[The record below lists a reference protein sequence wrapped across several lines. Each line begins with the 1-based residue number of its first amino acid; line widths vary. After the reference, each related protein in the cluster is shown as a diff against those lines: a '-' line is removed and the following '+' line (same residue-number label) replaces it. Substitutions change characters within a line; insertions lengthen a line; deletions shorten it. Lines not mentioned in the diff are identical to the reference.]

1 MTPPERPTDAAIA
14 ALLDDLLIDPQESE
28 TPEQVGGWLLAEK
41 LGEGGFGIV
50 WRATQQN
57 PAPREAAVKL
67 IKPGIDSE
75 EVLARFQRE
84 QQVLARLADD
94 PGIARVFEAGLT
106 ADERPYLVMELV
118 RGVTVTEFCAQHQ
131 LTLPER
137 IALLRQICASLHHAH
152 QNGVIHRDLKPS
164 NLLVATDGGRP
175 QVKIIDFGIARA
187 LSHEGQRQLT
197 WITRQQRLV
206 GTPGWMAPEQT
217 RLDGITDVRT
227 DIHALGIL
235 LYEFIAGRAPFA
247 ATLSIQEKLRQIRE
261 YTPQPPSQATTHRH
275 AAELDWITLRCLE
288 KDPARRYASVQALDD
303 DLRRWQEGLP
313 VTAHPPTTAYL
324 LGRWLHRHRGLA
336 AALLLIL
343 LATLTGIAA
352 ALWQRQ
358 QAERQLKASLR
369 LQELLLSG
377 LDHSLSTIAGMRP
390 HGYAAVRPL
399 LGPLLNDEI
408 EVPPAMRL
416 KLLEAAA
423 AAAEN
428 AGDMENAR
436 RARQQAAQ
444 LRGKEA
450 DS

>member
-1 MTPPERPTDAAIA
+1 
-14 ALLDDLLIDPQESE
+14 
-28 TPEQVGGWLLAEK
+28 
-41 LGEGGFGIV
+41 
-50 WRATQQN
+50 
-57 PAPREAAVKL
+57 
-67 IKPGIDSE
+67 
-75 EVLARFQRE
+75 
-84 QQVLARLADD
+84 
-94 PGIARVFEAGLT
+94 
-106 ADERPYLVMELV
+106 
-118 RGVTVTEFCAQHQ
+118 
-131 LTLPER
+131 
-137 IALLRQICASLHHAH
+137 
-152 QNGVIHRDLKPS
+152 
-164 NLLVATDGGRP
+164 
-175 QVKIIDFGIARA
+175 
-187 LSHEGQRQLT
+187 
-197 WITRQQRLV
+197 
-206 GTPGWMAPEQT
+206 
-217 RLDGITDVRT
+217 
-227 DIHALGIL
+227 
-235 LYEFIAGRAPFA
+235 
-247 ATLSIQEKLRQIRE
+247 
-261 YTPQPPSQATTHRH
+261 
-275 AAELDWITLRCLE
+275 
-288 KDPARRYASVQALDD
+288 VQALDD